1 MKRSDMMKAINLIS
15 IAFGAIAG
23 TYARYL
29 LNLSLLYAG
38 YPIGTVIE
46 NLLGSF
52 ILGLL
57 TGFFVWKKP
66 KEWIKLGLGVG
77 VCGGFTTYSTFAGD
91 VISLT
96 QRHLFW
102 GAIYVMVSLVGG
114 ILLALAGYLCGE
126 AAGKNLVKV
135 HEVK

>member
-1 MKRSDMMKAINLIS
+1 MKRSDMMKVINLIS

-29 LNLSLLYAG
+29 LNISLLYTG

-57 TGFFVWKKP
+57 TGFFAWKQP

-77 VCGGFTTYSTFAGD
+77 VCGGFTTYSTFAGEF
-91 VISLT
+91 VSLI
-96 QRHLFW
+96 QHHVFG
-102 GAIYVMVSLVGG
+102 GAIYVIVSLAGG
-114 ILLALAGYLCGE
+114 VLLALVGSLCGE

>member
-1 MKRSDMMKAINLIS
+1 MMKVINLIS

-29 LNLSLLYAG
+29 LNISLLYTG

-57 TGFFVWKKP
+57 TGFFAWKQP

-77 VCGGFTTYSTFAGD
+77 VCGGFTTYSTFAGEF
-91 VISLT
+91 VSLI
-96 QRHLFW
+96 QHHVFG
-102 GAIYVMVSLVGG
+102 GAIYVIVSLAGG
-114 ILLALAGYLCGE
+114 VLLALVGYLCGE

>member
-23 TYARYL
+23 TYARYF
-29 LNLSLLYAG
+29 LNLSLLYTG

-57 TGFFVWKKP
+57 TGFFAWKQP

-77 VCGGFTTYSTFAGD
+77 LCGGFTTYSTFAGD
-91 VISLT
+91 FVSLT
-96 QRHLFW
+96 QHYLW
-102 GAIYVMVSLVGG
+102 GGAIYFIVSLVGG
-114 ILLALAGYLCGE
+114 ILFALAGYLCGE